1 MDKIIT
7 AEQAAAM
14 VEGGDRTVMIAG
26 FGTTGTPNHIL
37 KSLADL
43 GTIDLSIIAG
53 DFGQNNRGFRQ
64 GIALLVGNGQVSRA
78 QISFTGVNPE
88 AAAKAAAGEIDVT
101 FIPLGTLVERIRCG
115 GYGIGG
121 FYTRTGVG
129 TLVAEGKESKVIDG
143 VEYLLEKPL
152 RADVG
157 LVKAYKADKFG
168 NAVFRYTAR
177 GYNEFIAMACDNTI
191 LEVEELVEVG
201 DIQPDEVQ
209 LPGIFVNHIVVGKE
223 AVL

>member
-7 AEQAAAM
+7 AAQAAAR
-14 VEGGDRTVMIAG
+14 VRGDNHTVMISG
-26 FGTTGTPNHIL
+26 FGTTGTPNHIIQ
-37 KSLADL
+37 SLAEL
-43 GTIDLSIIAG
+43 GTKDLSIIAG
-53 DFGQNNRGFRQ
+53 DLGQNNRGFRQ
-64 GIALLVGNGQVSRA
+64 GIAILVGNGQVNRA
-78 QISFTGVNPE
+78 QIAFTGVNPE
-88 AAAKAAAGEIDVT
+88 AAVKAAAGEIDVT

-129 TLVAEGKESKVIDG
+129 TLVAEGKESKIIDG
-143 VEYLLEKPL
+143 EEYLLEKPL

-157 LVKAYKADKFG
+157 LVKAYKADKLG
-168 NAVFRYTAR
+168 NAVFRYTSR
-177 GYNEFIAMACDNTI
+177 NFGDFIAMACDNTI

-201 DIQPDEVQ
+201 EIQPDEVQ